1 MIVMIA
7 SKFDGT
13 RMSTLNCLSQQQD
26 NKIMSLVQKIISST
40 FLRKLLADLFYQ
52 QRKNKRKEGTVK
64 TGTWKTSKIKLIIK
78 EKLVRGNYMYVHMFM
93 IEDIICFFFYEGT
106 WARCICVE
114 WEKALPWLTNLIHGN
129 PTGWLKEKLAF
140 LSNFPI
146 KGDDQSIHTKI
157 LISSYKCCKNY
168 LILNEF
174 INISKWKILL
184 NEKELREKINLMAK
198 WIS

>member
-13 RMSTLNCLSQQQD
+13 RMSTLNCLSQQQY

-93 IEDIICFFFYEGT
+93 IEDIICFFFFTRGHEQD
-106 WARCICVE
+106 V
-114 WEKALPWLTNLIHGN
+114 
-129 PTGWLKEKLAF
+129 F
-140 LSNFPI
+140 V
-146 KGDDQSIHTKI
+146 
-157 LISSYKCCKNY
+157 
-168 LILNEF
+168 
-174 INISKWKILL
+174 
-184 NEKELREKINLMAK
+184 
-198 WIS
+198 